1 MITVHHLADSRS
13 QRILWLLEELG
24 REYEVVRYERDAKT
38 MLAPAA
44 LGDVHP
50 LGKSPVIEDGA
61 LKVAESGAIVQHLIG
76 LGGPMS
82 PDGPGAAAADL
93 EWLHAAE
100 GSVQPLLLMALL
112 FRLAPERAPKL
123 ARAVVGGVCKQLMS
137 SFVTPRLAEQLG
149 HVERTLA
156 GRDWFAGGPGPTGA
170 DVMMIFPLEA
180 ATARIEGVGAE
191 GMDAYPAIKAY
202 VARVHDRPAY
212 RRALARGGPYAYGPK
227 DEPRG

>member
-44 LGDVHP
+44 LKDVHP
-50 LGKSPVIEDGA
+50 LGKSPVIEDGGR
-61 LKVAESGAIVQHLIG
+61 LIAESGAIVQHLIG

-82 PDGPGAAAADL
+82 PDGPDQAAADL

-100 GSVQPLLLMALL
+100 GSIQPLLLMALI
-112 FRLAPERAPKL
+112 FRVMPERAPAFSRPMVK
-123 ARAVVGGVCKQLMS
+123 AVTGKAME
-137 SFVTPRLAEQLG
+137 SFVRPRLAEQLT
-149 HVERTLA
+149 HVDATLA
-156 GRDWFAGGPGPTGA
+156 GREWFAGGQGPTGA

-180 ATARIEGVGAE
+180 AMTRAD
-191 GMDAYPAIKAY
+191 GMDAFPNIKTY
-202 VARVHDRPAY
+202 VDRVHARDAY
-212 RRALARGGPYAYGPK
+212 RQALERGGPYAYGP
-227 DEPRG
+227 RT